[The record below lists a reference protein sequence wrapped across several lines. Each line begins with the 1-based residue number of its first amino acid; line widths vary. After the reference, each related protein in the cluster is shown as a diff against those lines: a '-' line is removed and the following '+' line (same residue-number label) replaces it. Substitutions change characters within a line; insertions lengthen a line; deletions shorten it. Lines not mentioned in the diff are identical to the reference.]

1 MKMSLRWSAF
11 TMLVA
16 TAYGHAGLII
26 PTTRNSI
33 DRLAEGFSVDGS
45 ALGTPCTC
53 AVSENQDRC
62 SCHEKPALG
71 SVATQAGTPR

>member
-1 MKMSLRWSAF
+1 
-11 TMLVA
+11 MLAA

-53 AVSENQDRC
+53 AVSTSVVAMIRRC
-62 SCHEKPALG
+62 VGWEVPCTL
-71 SVATQAGTPR
+71 R